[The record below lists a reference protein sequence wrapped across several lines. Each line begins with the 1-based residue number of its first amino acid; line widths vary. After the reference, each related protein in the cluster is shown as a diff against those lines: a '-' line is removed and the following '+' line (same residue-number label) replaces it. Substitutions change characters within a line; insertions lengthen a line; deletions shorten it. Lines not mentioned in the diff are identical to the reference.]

1 MPDQSSCD
9 PGAGLEFA
17 KQSAPR
23 GLLFLYILH
32 RLSMKPSHG
41 YEILHDVEMRT
52 GGAWRPKPGA
62 LYPMLKKMVAAGFIE
77 CQRQEEESDQKV
89 YSLTPKGRDLLEKM
103 KRTIRSSGK
112 RMDSLRGI
120 FLEMMGDRDALGF
133 LVESTKGH
141 FEMVRAACRLQPGEH
156 PGEDLVYH
164 LRQYSLLLDNEL
176 RWVNSVLKD
185 LAGERYRSG

>member
-32 RLSMKPSHG
+32 RLSTKPSHG
-41 YEILHDVEMRT
+41 YEILRDVEVRT

-62 LYPMLKKMVAAGFIE
+62 LYPMLKKMVSAGFIE
-77 CQRQEEESDQKV
+77 CQHQEEASDQKV
-89 YSLTPKGRDLLEKM
+89 YSLTTKGKDMLETM
-103 KRTIRSSGK
+103 KKTIRSSGE

-133 LVESTKGH
+133 LVESAKGH
-141 FEMVRAACRLQPGEH
+141 FEMVRAACRIQPGEH
-156 PGEDLVYH
+156 LGGDLVYH
-164 LRQYSLLLDNEL
+164 LRQYSLLLENEL

-185 LAGERYRSG
+185 LDSETDQSG